1 MGQPGR
7 GASFKC
13 LPVDLDSRYDSWSR
27 WLQAISLLEEEPN
40 ERVNSFLQEFKQP
53 TKQALCTWRLC
64 PSCLRL
70 PGKSQTVQRERQAGS
85 LGVSEPAGVSDP
97 SLLRPDF
104 ADGQAEA
111 QKRAMYLRP
120 SWVGPGIP
128 DPPAGVGL
136 LAPPLL
142 RASNPPK
149 GRKNQ
154 GERGAVAAE
163 EGRRVQ
169 MQGFLSQAPTPGSW
183 VLQGLKGQKTRG
195 TIPRNTTLLPDLPKQ
210 LSTGRPSYRGPDR

>member
-128 DPPAGVGL
+128 GPPAGVGL

-142 RASNPPK
+142 SKQPPK
-149 GRKNQ
+149 GEEEPR
-154 GERGAVAAE
+154 GERCSRRRSRKEGTNAGVSLSGSHPWFLGTAGAKGAE
-163 EGRRVQ
+163 NQRD
-169 MQGFLSQAPTPGSW
+169 
-183 VLQGLKGQKTRG
+183 
-195 TIPRNTTLLPDLPKQ
+195 NPKEHH
-210 LSTGRPSYRGPDR
+210 STS